1 MRLSKCTY
9 CEDISFI
16 LVSGQGTVSLS
27 NVLTVCAS
35 NRAHSSVFLDFVLMG
50 MLVNYI
56 GFADFRTAFT
66 EQQFSIFPFAL
77 IKNLYKK

>member
-1 MRLSKCTY
+1 MPFPSAGDLPDLGIETRSLAFQA
-9 CEDISFI
+9 D
-16 LVSGQGTVSLS
+16 SLS
-27 NVLTVCAS
+27 
-35 NRAHSSVFLDFVLMG
+35 HSSVFLDFVLMG